1 MNYLLVQVGLIERSV
16 GWLVRADT
24 VMPALIV
31 VNTWKMYPFVAVMVL
46 AGLQGIPASLY
57 EAARVDGATFWDE
70 VRHITLP
77 QLRPVLGSV
86 LLLLMIWGF
95 NAITLI
101 YTMTRGGPANRSL
114 IVPIQIFRQAFEF
127 FDFNLAA
134 ATSVLLFLFLTVLIA
149 GYLRLFGRAEAAD
162 G

>member
-1 MNYLLVQVGLIERSV
+1 
-16 GWLVRADT
+16 VR
-24 VMPALIV
+24 
-31 VNTWKMYPFVAVMVL
+31 Y
-46 AGLQGIPASLY
+46 
-57 EAARVDGATFWDE
+57 
-70 VRHITLP
+70 ITLP

-86 LLLLMIWGF
+86 LLLLLIWGF

-127 FDFNLAA
+127 FDFHLAA
-134 ATSVLLFLFLTVLIA
+134 ATSVLLFLFLTALIA